1 MKSCIHGFFLSL
13 QFLTRFPVRRSFDVN
28 HQSMRWA
35 LRFFPAAG
43 MLAGLVIAIPYLL
56 FQSFLPGHILALLAV
71 SLWVYITGG
80 LHLDGWMDVA
90 DAVGSNASL
99 ERKYEIMKD
108 SRVGSFAVLG
118 VFFLLAWKTVLLY
131 ELIKI
136 LPVEDMT
143 VYLLAIPAMAR
154 FQSLLQLAFVPAFQK
169 KGMAHMWKQYVTR
182 TDIAISVCLLIPII
196 IFKPAILLLIF
207 AQLLFSYL
215 FGKWAIRQFKG
226 INGDLVGTSIEGAEL
241 WNLSLLY
248 IYTLSVMG

>member
-13 QFLTRFPVRRSFDVN
+13 QFLTRIPVRRSFDV
-28 HQSMRWA
+28 HDQSMKWA
-35 LRFFPAAG
+35 LRFFPVAG
-43 MLAGLVIAIPYLL
+43 LLAGLVIAIPYLL
-56 FQSFLPGHILALLAV
+56 FQSFLPAYILALLAV

-108 SRVGSFAVLG
+108 SRVGSFAVLA
-118 VFFLLAWKTVLLY
+118 VFFLLAWKTALLY
-131 ELIKI
+131 ELINI
-136 LPVEDMT
+136 LPVREMA
-143 VYLLAIPAMAR
+143 VYLLAIPAIAR
-154 FQSLLQLAFVPAFQK
+154 YQSLLQLAFVPAFQD
-169 KGMAHMWKQYVTR
+169 KGMAYMWKQYLAR
-182 TDIAISVCLLIPII
+182 KDIVISFCLLVPLVAI
-196 IFKPAILLLIF
+196 KPFLFVLIL
-207 AQLLFSYL
+207 AQMLYAFL